1 MPNNKDMRN
10 KLQKFSLIIGDIMV
24 LYLSLYLTLL
34 IRYQSLPD
42 TYIWEAHIYPFTF
55 AFGAW
60 IVIFYISDLYNIH
73 LAVNNS
79 KFFNLTLR
87 SVFSAGLLTAFFF
100 YLNPSI
106 NIAPKTNLIIYLII
120 FFIIFLSWRRLY
132 NKLLFSYIP
141 KEKLLIIGYNEKVL
155 ELIEVFEQKP
165 HLGYKVAYVIDDKN
179 HTIPNGIPSG
189 LSLLD
194 IKTIIQKQ
202 KIGSIILA
210 SDPHN
215 SEELRHYLFSLLS
228 LKIKFRSLTDFYETI
243 TGKIPIDTISEM
255 WFLEKLSEG
264 DKILFDK
271 IKRFMDV
278 ILGTYILVF
287 SFPLWPIFCLL
298 LKLENKESVFFVQKR
313 SGQNNQTFN
322 LIKFRT
328 QKTLKF
334 NPDPSQANDSRNTK
348 VGTFF
353 RKTRIDEIPQV
364 LNIIKGD
371 MSFIGPRPE
380 RPEIITK
387 LEQTI
392 PFYRERMLIKPGLT
406 GWAQTFGG
414 YLSPSPEDTIKKLQY
429 DFFYIKNRSLYLDL
443 SITLKTI
450 AEVLKRSGV

>member
-1 MPNNKDMRN
+1 MRN
-10 KLQKFSLIIGDIMV
+10 KLQKICLIIGDIIV
-24 LYLSLYLTLL
+24 LYISLYLTLL

-42 TYIWEAHIYPFTF
+42 GAIWQAHIYPFTLAF
-55 AFGAW
+55 AAW
-60 IVIFYISDLYNIH
+60 IIIFYISDLYNIH

-87 SVFSAGLLTAFFF
+87 SVLTAGLLTAFFF
-100 YLNPSI
+100 YLTPSI
-106 NIAPKTNLIIYLII
+106 NIAPKTNLIIYVVV
-120 FFIIFLSWRRLY
+120 FFIVFLSWRRLF
-132 NKLLFSYIP
+132 NKLLFSYVP
-141 KEKLLIIGYNEKVL
+141 KEKLLVIGCNDKVL
-155 ELIEVFEQKP
+155 ELIDVFEQKP
-165 HLGYKVAYVIDDKN
+165 HLGFKIAYVLDDKCEL
-179 HTIPNGIPSG
+179 IPRSVPSSHD
-189 LSLLD
+189 LSDLKAI
-194 IKTIIQKQ
+194 IKEQ
-202 KIGSIILA
+202 KISSIILA

-215 SEELRHYLFSLLS
+215 SEELRHYLFSLLP
-228 LKIKFRSLTDFYETI
+228 LKIKFKSLTDFYENI

-264 DKILFDK
+264 DKIIFDK
-271 IKRFMDV
+271 LKRVMDV

-287 SFPLWPIFCLL
+287 SFPLWPIFCLA
-298 LKLENKESVFFVQKR
+298 LKLENRESVFFIQKR
-313 SGQNNQTFN
+313 SGKNNQVFN

-328 QKTLKF
+328 QKTSKQ
-334 NPDPSQANDSRNTK
+334 NPDPSQANDSRNTR

-380 RPEIITK
+380 RPELI
-387 LEQTI
+387 LELEKSI

-414 YLSPSPEDTIKKLQY
+414 YLSPSAEDTVKKLQY
-429 DFFYIKNRSLYLDL
+429 DLFYLKNRSLYLDL